1 MALQKGRCRLP
12 EILRSRMMKPAEF
25 SRRMSVTESIV
36 SRWISEEREMSFE
49 NAVLAA
55 RILDCHAED
64 FYEWIDVKKGNR
76 Q

>member
-1 MALQKGRCRLP
+1 MALRKGRCRLP
-12 EILRSRMMKPAEF
+12 ELLNMSQAEF
-25 SRRMSVTESIV
+25 ARRMRVNESTVT
-36 SRWISEEREMSFE
+36 RWKNNDREMSFE

-64 FYEWIDVKKGNR
+64 FYVWVEVEKGKR